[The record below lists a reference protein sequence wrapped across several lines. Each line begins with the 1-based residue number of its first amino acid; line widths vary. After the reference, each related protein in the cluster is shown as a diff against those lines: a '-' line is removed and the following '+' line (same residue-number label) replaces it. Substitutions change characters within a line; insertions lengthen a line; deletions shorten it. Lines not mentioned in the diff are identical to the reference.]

1 MNASS
6 DTTSAIQAEQ
16 MTPIPKKK
24 SWYEMCI
31 EEEEEE
37 RERQEKERERQEKE
51 RERQEGER
59 KKMKEIS
66 DNRKALLA
74 QGKYEL
80 EDGEILE

>member
-24 SWYEMCI
+24 SLYEMCI
-31 EEEEEE
+31 EEE
-37 RERQEKERERQEKE
+37 ERERQEKE

>member
-24 SWYEMCI
+24 SLYEMCI
-31 EEEEEE
+31 EEEEE
-37 RERQEKERERQEKE
+37 ERERQEKE

>member
-37 RERQEKERERQEKE
+37 ERERQEKE